1 MLDHLAEFEQSL
13 KDAGN
18 TEAHCK
24 LVATRAKTV
33 IEKAGFRFIR
43 DISASK
49 VQRCLADLKKTG
61 KKKKSQ
67 QTINYYLGAIKQF
80 SRWLIRDHRTDEDR
94 LIFLAG
100 GNVRTDRRLER
111 RELSEVEIQYLLN
124 AAKSGKVLAKMT
136 GFQRFTL
143 YATALSTGLR
153 ASELA
158 SLTPAHFDL
167 DAEAGS
173 TFDR

>member
-67 QTINYYLGAIKQF
+67 QTINHYLGAIKQF

-100 GNVRTDRRLER
+100 GNVRTDRPHRP
-111 RELSEVEIQYLLN
+111 SAQTVGSN
-124 AAKSGKVLAKMT
+124 
-136 GFQRFTL
+136 
-143 YATALSTGLR
+143 
-153 ASELA
+153 
-158 SLTPAHFDL
+158 
-167 DAEAGS
+167 AGS
-173 TFDR
+173 YRRWRFSTC